1 MTQTCQTALVL
12 QTVCIAYFGGAYS
25 VAMETIR
32 AESDRLYAA
41 IGQKI
46 REARTR
52 KSITQA
58 DLADAVAL
66 TRSSIANIERGKQKL
81 LLHTF
86 LHIAK
91 ALGTEPERLLPPE
104 ATPQL
109 KPKVL
114 VPHGLSE
121 KNRELIEAAIKGKDR
136 A

>member
-1 MTQTCQTALVL
+1 
-12 QTVCIAYFGGAYS
+12 
-25 VAMETIR
+25 METIR